1 MSQRRTLKNYRNTW
15 LEKSKRNLHKAITF
29 GPVEERNA
37 FLRNLKGIN
46 VMRTIKSTKKDPY
59 GFHIPYP
66 KRPKGNYKYNKG
78 LEEAAVRYRTITN
91 QWTPSYGTTYLNAKL
106 SKILANVHEAAAPNY
121 NYEKMSFKVG
131 SRNDLSDE
139 DKELL
144 LQRLYELYGHN
155 TNNNNTNNNSNT
167 WSINGEVGAPSNEPA
182 NAVTWI
188 EPPTT
193 MPSKQSKGRPLLPPN
208 WR

>member
-1 MSQRRTLKNYRNTW
+1 
-15 LEKSKRNLHKAITF
+15 
-29 GPVEERNA
+29 
-37 FLRNLKGIN
+37 
-46 VMRTIKSTKKDPY
+46 
-59 GFHIPYP
+59 
-66 KRPKGNYKYNKG
+66 
-78 LEEAAVRYRTITN
+78 
-91 QWTPSYGTTYLNAKL
+91 
-106 SKILANVHEAAAPNY
+106 
-121 NYEKMSFKVG
+121 MSFKVG
-131 SRNDLSDE
+131 SRDDLSDE